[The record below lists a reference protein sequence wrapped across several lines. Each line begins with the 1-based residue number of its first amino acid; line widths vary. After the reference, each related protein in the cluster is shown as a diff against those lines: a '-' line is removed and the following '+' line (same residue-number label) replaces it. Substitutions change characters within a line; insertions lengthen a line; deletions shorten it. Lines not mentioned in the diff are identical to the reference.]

1 MRYLNRLKKDDGYGF
16 ISWGIGAFHWIPQ
29 YRQLNLVWIK
39 DGEWQSRTLITLR
52 PH

>member
-16 ISWGIGAFHWIPQ
+16 ISWGIGPFHWIPQ